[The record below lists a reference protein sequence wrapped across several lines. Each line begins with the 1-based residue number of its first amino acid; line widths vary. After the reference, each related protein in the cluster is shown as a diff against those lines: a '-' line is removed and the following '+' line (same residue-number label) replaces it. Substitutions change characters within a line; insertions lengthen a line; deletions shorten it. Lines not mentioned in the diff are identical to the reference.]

1 MSRNVSK
8 GRFVYEGL
16 ITALAVGGVF
26 IVIGLVIAFTP
37 DIVAKSNA
45 FFGDLT
51 NVAYPLGSSTVNLPA
66 PANPSEHIGF
76 FTAVMNFFLGVGL
89 LQIVILAVRLGVHSH
104 RRVAETVG
112 NLVFW
117 LGAAIAAYVFL
128 LAGTRTGW
136 FQFWPTL
143 VVLAGVSM
151 IARFFVI
158 IAQRSRRPKTEDPR

>member
-8 GRFVYEGL
+8 DRFAYEGL

-26 IVIGLVIAFTP
+26 IVLGLVIAFTP

-51 NVAYPLGSSTVNLPA
+51 NVAYPLESSTVNLPA
-66 PANPSEHIGF
+66 PATPSEHIGF
-76 FTAVMNFFLGVGL
+76 FTAVMNFILGVGL
-89 LQIVILAVRLGVHSH
+89 LQIVILALRLRVHSH
-104 RRVAETVG
+104 KRVAETVG

-136 FQFWPTL
+136 FQFWSTL
-143 VVLAGVSM
+143 VILVGVSL
-151 IARFFVI
+151 IARFSVHI
-158 IAQRSRRPKTEDPR
+158 VQTSRRPKTEELR